1 MNNKHIFF
9 HLYIHSS
16 FITVFGNLDNKQRKL
31 RSIYGSRHMRHRAM
45 RKIKP
50 EKRIGDVKM
59 KLCTMKM
66 HHRYISKYLNNLIIY
81 IYTLIGIFKAY

>member
-1 MNNKHIFF
+1 MNNKYIFF

-16 FITVFGNLDNKQRKL
+16 YYFITVCGNLDNKQRKL

-45 RKIKP
+45 RRIKP
-50 EKRIGDVKM
+50 EKRIEDVKM

-66 HHRYISKYLNNLIIY
+66 HHRYI
-81 IYTLIGIFKAY
+81 GI

>member
-1 MNNKHIFF
+1 
-9 HLYIHSS
+9 
-16 FITVFGNLDNKQRKL
+16 
-31 RSIYGSRHMRHRAM
+31 MRHRAM